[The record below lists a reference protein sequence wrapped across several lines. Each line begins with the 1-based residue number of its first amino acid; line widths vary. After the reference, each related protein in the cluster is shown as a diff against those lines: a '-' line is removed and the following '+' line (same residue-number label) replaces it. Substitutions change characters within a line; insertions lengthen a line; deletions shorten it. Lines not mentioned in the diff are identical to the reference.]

1 MPITKNVLLNYAHID
16 SAYIKRFQK
25 SHFFIRKINLE
36 IQLILNNFRNDARHY
51 RKLIINYFTLKS
63 IELSQNP
70 RKYIN
75 DCNHLFQMSKET
87 ITI

>member
-1 MPITKNVLLNYAHID
+1 M
-16 SAYIKRFQK
+16 
-25 SHFFIRKINLE
+25 INLE
-36 IQLILNNFRNDARHY
+36 IQLILIIFRTDAGCY
-51 RKLIINYFTLKS
+51 KKLIFNYFTLKS